1 MKNQTNLEWTI
12 MRLFDNSLRL
22 PRTMRTV
29 ATIVLCLLL
38 LPILAPVLSTTA
50 SLIDAGQTEQINEK
64 VVAWEQLS
72 DGKVLMVTGSG
83 TLSVNTFQ
91 SGVHTQVWGIDL
103 NVSAN
108 SARVDSGEN
117 LVSVAHDSGVII
129 IQMTQ
134 QIITQYINTSTPVDA
149 VDWDNDGDVWIGYFP
164 GQRRAAEYSGG
175 METGV
180 VTNSHTGG
188 MTSMLVTSDGHVLTG
203 GYDNRVKVHDNTGT
217 LVQQLTDMSS
227 AVNTLDIDAQG
238 RLLVGTAGGDLFR
251 YNLSDYTYEMVS
263 ISSNPQIVY
272 IQQMD
277 FSSYHVGTQ
286 SGEIIVVDVQT
297 FQEGDMYDSSGK
309 VISSLKGDNGEV
321 YIISGFT
328 SSTRVRLYDV
338 DSDAD
343 GVTDALDAFPTDPNE
358 SLDSDGDGVGDNS
371 DEFPNIADESVD
383 SDGDGVGDNSDMFPS
398 NPDQTIDS
406 DGDGYGDNSD
416 GQDGDVYP
424 ADSSQWAD
432 TDRDGYGDN
441 PQGTLADGC
450 PFINGFSTKDRYGC
464 PDGDLDGYSDPD
476 ENWTAEQGADALP
489 DMISQ
494 WADGDGDGYGDN
506 ATGVMPD
513 KCPTKPGSSTKAW
526 LPDPE
531 DPLQNTELES
541 FGCEDK
547 DGDGWAD
554 GSESKDMDLDP
565 NEYLD
570 IDRDGTGSNSD
581 YDDNDARIQTIQDH
595 CNLDFTDM
603 RDVCVGWRTPAYVQY
618 IADSQAANQTP
629 ETFSS
634 WNTTSD
640 TTSTSEEWYK
650 SEAMND
656 ALVYGGGL
664 FGILTLVIIIIGIIS
679 SRRKST
685 QISKTYGGAG
695 LPTSAAMDEAL
706 EGTAGSSAFGGVE
719 SDSLWEEDVKPLD
732 LEQQEKE
739 EEIIESSEE
748 VSAEELFS
756 DEASIESIATLG
768 ESTPEPQAEPEPVV
782 EEPKEAPPLPAGGL
796 PEGWTMDQWKWYG
809 HEYLAKMGDQ

>member
-1 MKNQTNLEWTI
+1 MKNQTNLKWTV
-12 MRLFDNSLRL
+12 MGLFDISLPP

-38 LPILAPVLSTTA
+38 LPILAPILSTTA

-64 VVAWEQLS
+64 VVAWQQLN
-72 DGKVLMVTGSG
+72 DGKVLMVTGTG
-83 TLSVNTFQ
+83 TLSVNTFE
-91 SGVHTQVWGIDL
+91 SGTHTEVWSLDL

-117 LVSVAHDSGVII
+117 LVSVAHESGVVV

-134 QIITQYINTSTPVDA
+134 QIITQYINTSNPVDA
-149 VDWDNDGDVWIGYFP
+149 VDWDNDGDIWVGYFA
-164 GQRRAAEYSGG
+164 GQRRAEEWSGG
-175 METGV
+175 IPSGV
-180 VTNSHTGG
+180 VTGSHTGG
-188 MTSMLVTSDGHVLTG
+188 MTAMMLTSDGHVLTA
-203 GYDNRVKVHDNTGT
+203 GYDNRVKVHDNSGT
-217 LVQQLTDMSS
+217 MIQQLTDMTS
-227 AVNTLDIDAQG
+227 AVSAIQLDAQG
-238 RLLVGTAGGDLFR
+238 RLLVGTTGGDLFR
-251 YNLSDYTYEMVS
+251 YNLSDYTYDTIS
-263 ISSNPQIVY
+263 ITSNPQLVY
-272 IQQMD
+272 IDQMD
-277 FSSYHVGTQ
+277 FASYHVGTQ

-297 FQEGDMYDSSGK
+297 FQEGETYDSSGK
-309 VISSLKGDNGEV
+309 VIASLKGANGEV

-328 SSTRVRLYDV
+328 SSTRVRLYDI
-338 DSDAD
+338 DSDGD
-343 GVTDALDAFPTDPNE
+343 GVTDALDAFPTNPSE

-371 DEFPNIADESVD
+371 DEFPSIPGESVD

-406 DGDGYGDNSD
+406 DGDGYGDNSN
-416 GQDGDVYP
+416 GQEGDVYP
-424 ADSSQWAD
+424 TDSSQWAD

-450 PFINGFSTKDRYGC
+450 PEVNGFSTKDRYGC

-476 ENWTAEQGADALP
+476 ENWTAAQGADALP
-489 DMISQ
+489 EMISQ
-494 WADGDGDGYGDN
+494 WTDGDGDGYGDN

-513 KCPTKPGSSTKAW
+513 KCPTKPGTSTKAW

-541 FGCEDK
+541 YGCEDK

-581 YDDNDARIQTIQDH
+581 YNDNDARIQTIQDH
-595 CNLDFTDM
+595 CNLDFTDV
-603 RDVCVGWRTPAYVQY
+603 RPVCNGWRTPAYVQY
-618 IADSQAANQTP
+618 VADAEAGNQTP
-629 ETFSS
+629 ITFAN
-634 WNTTSD
+634 WNTTSES
-640 TTSTSEEWYK
+640 TSTDKEWYE
-650 SEAMND
+650 SDAMND

-664 FGILTLVIIIIGIIS
+664 FAILTLVIVIVGVLS
-679 SRRKST
+679 SRRKSAQET
-685 QISKTYGGAG
+685 KTYGGAG
-695 LPTSAAMDEAL
+695 LPTSAAMEEAL

-719 SDSLWEEDVKPLD
+719 SDSLWEDDVKPLE
-732 LEQQEKE
+732 LEEQEKE
-739 EEIIESSEE
+739 EEVIESSRD

-768 ESTPEPQAEPEPVV
+768 ESSPEPEVEAAPVV
-782 EEPKEAPPLPAGGL
+782 EEPQEAPPLPEGGL

-809 HEYLAKMGDQ
+809 HEYLAKMGNK

>member
-1 MKNQTNLEWTI
+1 MNLEWTI
-12 MRLFDNSLRL
+12 MRLFDISLRL

-38 LPILAPVLSTTA
+38 LPIVAPVLSASA

-64 VVAWEQLS
+64 VVAWQQLS

-83 TLSVNTFQ
+83 TLSVNTFE
-91 SGVHTQVWGIDL
+91 SGMHTPVWSLDL
-103 NVSAN
+103 NITAK

-117 LVSVAHDSGVII
+117 LVSVSHNSGVVI

-134 QIITQYINTSTPVDA
+134 QIITQYINTSNPVDA
-149 VDWDNDGDVWIGYFP
+149 VDWDNDGDIWIGYFP
-164 GQRRAAEYSGG
+164 GQRRAEEWSGG
-175 METGV
+175 LPSGI
-180 VTNSHTGG
+180 VTDSHSGG
-188 MTSMLVTSDGHVLTG
+188 MTSMIVTSDGHILTG

-217 LVQQLTDMSS
+217 LVQQLTDMTS
-227 AVNTLDIDAQG
+227 AVNTLELDAQG

-251 YNLSDYTYEMVS
+251 YNLSDYTYEMLS
-263 ISSNPQIVY
+263 ISSNPQLVY
-272 IQQMD
+272 IEQMD
-277 FSSYHVGTQ
+277 FASYHVGTQ

-309 VISSLKGDNGEV
+309 VIASLKGANGEV

-328 SSTRVRLYDV
+328 SSTRVRLYDI
-338 DSDAD
+338 DSDGD
-343 GVTDALDAFPTDPNE
+343 GVTDALDAFPTNPSE
-358 SLDSDGDGVGDNS
+358 SLDTDGDGVGDNS
-371 DEFPNIADESVD
+371 DEFPTIPDESVD

-416 GQDGDVYP
+416 GQDGDLYP
-424 ADSSQWAD
+424 TDSSQWAD

-450 PFINGFSTKDRYGC
+450 PLVNGFSTQDRYGC

-476 ENWTAEQGADALP
+476 QNWTAQQGADALP
-489 DMISQ
+489 DMNSQ
-494 WADGDGDGYGDN
+494 WTDGDGDGYGDN
-506 ATGVMPD
+506 ATGAMPD
-513 KCPTKPGSSTKAW
+513 KCPTKPGTSTKAW

-531 DPLQNTELES
+531 NPLQNTELES

-581 YDDNDARIQTIQDH
+581 YNDNDARIQTIQDH
-595 CNLDFTDM
+595 CNLDFTDV

-618 IADSQAANQTP
+618 VADSVAANQTAVSY
-629 ETFSS
+629 SS

-640 TTSTSEEWYK
+640 STTTDKAWY
-650 SEAMND
+650 ETDAVND

-664 FGILTLVIIIIGIIS
+664 FGILTLVILIIGILA

-685 QISKTYGGAG
+685 QTQKTYGAAG

-719 SDSLWEEDVKPLD
+719 SDSLWEDDVKPLN
-732 LEQQEKE
+732 LEEQEKE
-739 EEIIESSEE
+739 EKVVESSRG

-756 DEASIESIATLG
+756 DEESIESIATLG
-768 ESTPEPQAEPEPVV
+768 ESTPEPEPESSPVP
-782 EEPKEAPPLPAGGL
+782 EEPQEAPPLPEGGL

-809 HEYLAKMGDQ
+809 HEYLAKMGNQ

>member
-1 MKNQTNLEWTI
+1 MNLEWTI
-12 MRLFDNSLRL
+12 MRLFDISLRL

-38 LPILAPVLSTTA
+38 LPIVAPVLSASA

-64 VVAWEQLS
+64 VVAWQQLS

-83 TLSVNTFQ
+83 TLSVNTFE
-91 SGVHTQVWGIDL
+91 SGMHTPVWSLDL
-103 NVSAN
+103 NITAK

-117 LVSVAHDSGVII
+117 LVSVSHNSGVVI

-134 QIITQYINTSTPVDA
+134 QIITQYINTSNPVDA
-149 VDWDNDGDVWIGYFP
+149 VDWDNDGDIWIGYFP
-164 GQRRAAEYSGG
+164 GQRRAEEWSGG
-175 METGV
+175 LPSGI
-180 VTNSHTGG
+180 VTDSHSGG
-188 MTSMLVTSDGHVLTG
+188 MTSMIVTSDGHILTG

-217 LVQQLTDMSS
+217 LVQQLTDMTS
-227 AVNTLDIDAQG
+227 AVNTLELDAQG

-251 YNLSDYTYEMVS
+251 YNLSDYTYEMLS
-263 ISSNPQIVY
+263 ISSNPQLVY
-272 IQQMD
+272 IEQMD
-277 FSSYHVGTQ
+277 FASYHVGTQ

-309 VISSLKGDNGEV
+309 VIASLKGANGEV

-328 SSTRVRLYDV
+328 SSTRVRLYDI
-338 DSDAD
+338 DSDGD
-343 GVTDALDAFPTDPNE
+343 GVTDALDAFPTNPSE
-358 SLDSDGDGVGDNS
+358 SLDTDGHGVGDNS
-371 DEFPNIADESVD
+371 DEFPTIPDESVD

-416 GQDGDVYP
+416 GQDGDLYP
-424 ADSSQWAD
+424 TDSSQWAD

-450 PFINGFSTKDRYGC
+450 PLVNGFSTQDRYGC

-476 ENWTAEQGADALP
+476 QNWTAQQGADALP
-489 DMISQ
+489 DMNSQ
-494 WADGDGDGYGDN
+494 WTDGDGDGYGDN
-506 ATGVMPD
+506 ATGAMPD
-513 KCPTKPGSSTKAW
+513 KCPTKPGTSTKAW

-531 DPLQNTELES
+531 NPLQNTELES

-581 YDDNDARIQTIQDH
+581 YNDNDARIQTIQDH
-595 CNLDFTDM
+595 CNLDFTDV

-618 IADSQAANQTP
+618 VADSVAANQTAVSY
-629 ETFSS
+629 SS

-640 TTSTSEEWYK
+640 STTTDEAWY
-650 SEAMND
+650 ETNAVND

-664 FGILTLVIIIIGIIS
+664 FGILTLVILIIGILA

-685 QISKTYGGAG
+685 QTQKTYGAAG

-719 SDSLWEEDVKPLD
+719 SDSLWEDDVKPLN
-732 LEQQEKE
+732 LEEQEKE
-739 EEIIESSEE
+739 EKVVESSRG

-756 DEASIESIATLG
+756 DEESIESIATLG
-768 ESTPEPQAEPEPVV
+768 ESTPEPEAESAPVP
-782 EEPKEAPPLPAGGL
+782 EEPQEAPPLPEGGL

-809 HEYLAKMGDQ
+809 HEYLAKMGNQ

>member
-1 MKNQTNLEWTI
+1 MNLEWTI
-12 MRLFDNSLRL
+12 MRLFDISLRL

-38 LPILAPVLSTTA
+38 LPIVAPVLSASA

-64 VVAWEQLS
+64 VVAWQQLS

-83 TLSVNTFQ
+83 TLSVNTFE
-91 SGVHTQVWGIDL
+91 SGMHTPVWSLDL
-103 NVSAN
+103 NITAK

-117 LVSVAHDSGVII
+117 LVSVSHNSGVVI

-134 QIITQYINTSTPVDA
+134 QIITQYINTSNPVDA
-149 VDWDNDGDVWIGYFP
+149 VDWDNDGDIWIGYFP
-164 GQRRAAEYSGG
+164 GQRRAEEWSGG
-175 METGV
+175 LPSGI
-180 VTNSHTGG
+180 VTDSHSGG
-188 MTSMLVTSDGHVLTG
+188 MTSMIVTSDGHILTG

-217 LVQQLTDMSS
+217 LVQQLTDMTS
-227 AVNTLDIDAQG
+227 AVNTLELDAQG

-251 YNLSDYTYEMVS
+251 YNLSDYTYEMLS
-263 ISSNPQIVY
+263 ISSNPQLVY
-272 IQQMD
+272 IEQMD
-277 FSSYHVGTQ
+277 FASYHVGTQ

-309 VISSLKGDNGEV
+309 VIASLKGANGEV

-328 SSTRVRLYDV
+328 SSTRVRLYDI
-338 DSDAD
+338 DSDGD
-343 GVTDALDAFPTDPNE
+343 GVTDALDAFPTNPSE
-358 SLDSDGDGVGDNS
+358 SLDTDGDGVGDNS
-371 DEFPNIADESVD
+371 DEFPTIPDESVD

-416 GQDGDVYP
+416 GQDGDLYP
-424 ADSSQWAD
+424 TDSSQWAD

-450 PFINGFSTKDRYGC
+450 PLVNGFSTQDRYGC

-476 ENWTAEQGADALP
+476 QNWTAQQGADALP
-489 DMISQ
+489 DMNSQ
-494 WADGDGDGYGDN
+494 WTDGDGDGYGDN
-506 ATGVMPD
+506 ATGAMPD
-513 KCPTKPGSSTKAW
+513 KCPTKPGTSTKAW

-531 DPLQNTELES
+531 NPLQNTELES

-581 YDDNDARIQTIQDH
+581 YNDNDARIQTIQDH
-595 CNLDFTDM
+595 CNLDFTDV

-618 IADSQAANQTP
+618 VADSVAANQTAVSY
-629 ETFSS
+629 SS

-640 TTSTSEEWYK
+640 STTTDKAWY
-650 SEAMND
+650 ETNAVND

-664 FGILTLVIIIIGIIS
+664 FGILTLVILIIGILA

-685 QISKTYGGAG
+685 QTQKTYGAAG

-719 SDSLWEEDVKPLD
+719 SDSLWEEDVKPLN
-732 LEQQEKE
+732 LEEQEKE
-739 EEIIESSEE
+739 EKVVESSRG

-756 DEASIESIATLG
+756 DEESIESIATLG
-768 ESTPEPQAEPEPVV
+768 ESTPEPEAESAPVP
-782 EEPKEAPPLPAGGL
+782 EEPQEAPPLPEGGL

-809 HEYLAKMGDQ
+809 HEYLAKMGNQ

>member
-1 MKNQTNLEWTI
+1 MNLEWTI
-12 MRLFDNSLRL
+12 MRLFDISLRL

-38 LPILAPVLSTTA
+38 LPIVAPVLSASA

-64 VVAWEQLS
+64 VVAWQQLS

-83 TLSVNTFQ
+83 TLSVNTFE
-91 SGVHTQVWGIDL
+91 SGMHTPVWSLDL
-103 NVSAN
+103 NITAK

-117 LVSVAHDSGVII
+117 LVSVSHNSGVVI

-134 QIITQYINTSTPVDA
+134 QIITQYINTSNPVDA
-149 VDWDNDGDVWIGYFP
+149 VDWDNDGDIWIGYFP
-164 GQRRAAEYSGG
+164 GQRRAEEWSGG
-175 METGV
+175 LPSGI
-180 VTNSHTGG
+180 VTDSHSGG
-188 MTSMLVTSDGHVLTG
+188 MTSMIVTSDGHILTG

-217 LVQQLTDMSS
+217 LVQQLTDMTS
-227 AVNTLDIDAQG
+227 AVNTLELDAQG

-251 YNLSDYTYEMVS
+251 YNLSDYTYEMLS
-263 ISSNPQIVY
+263 ISSNPQLVY
-272 IQQMD
+272 IEQMD
-277 FSSYHVGTQ
+277 FASYHVGTQ

-309 VISSLKGDNGEV
+309 VIASLKGANGEV

-328 SSTRVRLYDV
+328 SSTRVRLYDI
-338 DSDAD
+338 DSDGD
-343 GVTDALDAFPTDPNE
+343 GVTDALDAFPTNPSE
-358 SLDSDGDGVGDNS
+358 SLDTDGDGVGDNS
-371 DEFPNIADESVD
+371 DEFPTIPDESVD

-416 GQDGDVYP
+416 GQDGDLYP
-424 ADSSQWAD
+424 TDSSQWAD

-450 PFINGFSTKDRYGC
+450 PLVNGFSTQDRYGC

-476 ENWTAEQGADALP
+476 QNWTAQQGADALP
-489 DMISQ
+489 DMNSQ
-494 WADGDGDGYGDN
+494 WTDGDGDGYGDN
-506 ATGVMPD
+506 ATGAMPD
-513 KCPTKPGSSTKAW
+513 KCPTKPGTSTKAW

-531 DPLQNTELES
+531 NPLQNTELES

-581 YDDNDARIQTIQDH
+581 YNDNDARIQTIQDH
-595 CNLDFTDM
+595 CNLDFTDV

-618 IADSQAANQTP
+618 VADSVAANQTAVSY
-629 ETFSS
+629 SS

-640 TTSTSEEWYK
+640 STTTDKAWY
-650 SEAMND
+650 ETDAMND

-664 FGILTLVIIIIGIIS
+664 FGILTLVILIIGILA

-685 QISKTYGGAG
+685 QTQKTYGAAG

-719 SDSLWEEDVKPLD
+719 SDSLWEEDVKPLN
-732 LEQQEKE
+732 LEEQEKE
-739 EEIIESSEE
+739 EKVVESSRG

-756 DEASIESIATLG
+756 DEESIESIATLG
-768 ESTPEPQAEPEPVV
+768 ESTPEPEAESAPVP
-782 EEPKEAPPLPAGGL
+782 EEPQEAPPLPEGGL

-809 HEYLAKMGDQ
+809 HEYLAKMGNQ

>member
-1 MKNQTNLEWTI
+1 MNLEWTI
-12 MRLFDNSLRL
+12 MRLFDISLRL

-38 LPILAPVLSTTA
+38 LPIVAPVLSASA

-64 VVAWEQLS
+64 VVAWQQLS

-83 TLSVNTFQ
+83 TLSVNTFE
-91 SGVHTQVWGIDL
+91 SGMHTPVWSLDL
-103 NVSAN
+103 NITAK

-117 LVSVAHDSGVII
+117 LVSVSHNSGVVI

-134 QIITQYINTSTPVDA
+134 QIITQYINTSNPVDA
-149 VDWDNDGDVWIGYFP
+149 VDWDNDGDIWIGYFP
-164 GQRRAAEYSGG
+164 GQRRAEEWSGG
-175 METGV
+175 LPSGI
-180 VTNSHTGG
+180 VTDSHSGG
-188 MTSMLVTSDGHVLTG
+188 MTSMIVTSDGHILTG

-217 LVQQLTDMSS
+217 LVQQLTDMTS
-227 AVNTLDIDAQG
+227 AVNTLELDAQG

-251 YNLSDYTYEMVS
+251 YNLSDYTYEMLS
-263 ISSNPQIVY
+263 ISSNPQLVY
-272 IQQMD
+272 IEQMD
-277 FSSYHVGTQ
+277 FASYHVGTQ

-309 VISSLKGDNGEV
+309 VIASLKGANGEV

-328 SSTRVRLYDV
+328 SSTRVRLYDI
-338 DSDAD
+338 DSDGD
-343 GVTDALDAFPTDPNE
+343 GVTDALDAFPTNPSE
-358 SLDSDGDGVGDNS
+358 SLDTDGDGVGDNS
-371 DEFPNIADESVD
+371 DEFPTIPDESVD

-416 GQDGDVYP
+416 GQDGDLYP
-424 ADSSQWAD
+424 TDSSQWAD

-450 PFINGFSTKDRYGC
+450 PLVNGFSTQDRYGC

-476 ENWTAEQGADALP
+476 QNWTAQQGADALP
-489 DMISQ
+489 DMNSQ
-494 WADGDGDGYGDN
+494 WTDGDGDGYGDN
-506 ATGVMPD
+506 ATGAMPD
-513 KCPTKPGSSTKAW
+513 KCPTKPGTSTKAW

-581 YDDNDARIQTIQDH
+581 YNDNDARIQTIQDH
-595 CNLDFTDM
+595 CNLDFTDV

-618 IADSQAANQTP
+618 VADSVAANQTAVSY
-629 ETFSS
+629 SS

-640 TTSTSEEWYK
+640 STTTDKAWY
-650 SEAMND
+650 ETDAVND

-664 FGILTLVIIIIGIIS
+664 FGILTLVILIIGILA

-685 QISKTYGGAG
+685 QTQKTYGAAG

-719 SDSLWEEDVKPLD
+719 SDSLWEDDVKPLN
-732 LEQQEKE
+732 LEEQEKE
-739 EEIIESSEE
+739 EKVVESSRG

-756 DEASIESIATLG
+756 DEESIESIATLG
-768 ESTPEPQAEPEPVV
+768 ESTPEPEAESAPVP
-782 EEPKEAPPLPAGGL
+782 EEPQEAPPLPEGGL

-809 HEYLAKMGDQ
+809 HEYLAKMGNQ

>member
-1 MKNQTNLEWTI
+1 MNLEWTI
-12 MRLFDNSLRL
+12 MRLFDISLRL

-38 LPILAPVLSTTA
+38 LPIVAPVLSASA

-64 VVAWEQLS
+64 VVAWQQLS

-83 TLSVNTFQ
+83 TLSVNTFE
-91 SGVHTQVWGIDL
+91 SGMHTPVWSLDL
-103 NVSAN
+103 NITAK

-117 LVSVAHDSGVII
+117 LVSVSHNSGVVI

-134 QIITQYINTSTPVDA
+134 QIITQYINTSNPVDA
-149 VDWDNDGDVWIGYFP
+149 VDWDNDGDIWIGYFP
-164 GQRRAAEYSGG
+164 GQRRAEEWSGG
-175 METGV
+175 LPSGI
-180 VTNSHTGG
+180 VTDSHSGG
-188 MTSMLVTSDGHVLTG
+188 MTSMIVTSDGHILTG

-217 LVQQLTDMSS
+217 LVQQLTDMTS
-227 AVNTLDIDAQG
+227 AVNTLELDAQG

-251 YNLSDYTYEMVS
+251 YNLSDYTYEMLS
-263 ISSNPQIVY
+263 ISSNPQLVY
-272 IQQMD
+272 IEQMD
-277 FSSYHVGTQ
+277 FASYHVGTQ

-309 VISSLKGDNGEV
+309 VIASLKGANGEV

-328 SSTRVRLYDV
+328 SSTRVRLYDI
-338 DSDAD
+338 DSDGD
-343 GVTDALDAFPTDPNE
+343 GVTDALDAFPTNPSE
-358 SLDSDGDGVGDNS
+358 SLDTDGDGVGDNS
-371 DEFPNIADESVD
+371 DEFPTIPDESVD

-416 GQDGDVYP
+416 GQDGDLYP
-424 ADSSQWAD
+424 TDSSQWAD

-450 PFINGFSTKDRYGC
+450 PLVNGFSTQDRYGC

-476 ENWTAEQGADALP
+476 QNWTAQQGADALP
-489 DMISQ
+489 DMNSQ
-494 WADGDGDGYGDN
+494 WTDGDGDGYGDN
-506 ATGVMPD
+506 ATGAMPD
-513 KCPTKPGSSTKAW
+513 KCPTKPGTSTKAW

-531 DPLQNTELES
+531 NPLQNTELES

-581 YDDNDARIQTIQDH
+581 YNDNDARIQTIQDH
-595 CNLDFTDM
+595 CNLDFTDV

-618 IADSQAANQTP
+618 VADSVAANQTAVSY
-629 ETFSS
+629 SS

-640 TTSTSEEWYK
+640 STTTDKAWY
-650 SEAMND
+650 ETNAVND

-664 FGILTLVIIIIGIIS
+664 FGILTLVILIIGILA

-685 QISKTYGGAG
+685 QTQKTYGAAG

-719 SDSLWEEDVKPLD
+719 SDSLWEEDVKPLN
-732 LEQQEKE
+732 LEEQEKE
-739 EEIIESSEE
+739 EKVVESSRGA
-748 VSAEELFS
+748 SAEELFS
-756 DEASIESIATLG
+756 DEESIESIATLG
-768 ESTPEPQAEPEPVV
+768 ESTPEPEAESAPVP
-782 EEPKEAPPLPAGGL
+782 EEPQEAPPLPEGGL

-809 HEYLAKMGDQ
+809 HEYLAKMGNQ

>member
-1 MKNQTNLEWTI
+1 MNLEWTI
-12 MRLFDNSLRL
+12 MRLFDISLRL

-38 LPILAPVLSTTA
+38 LPIVAPVLSASA

-64 VVAWEQLS
+64 VVAWQQLS

-83 TLSVNTFQ
+83 TLSVNTFE
-91 SGVHTQVWGIDL
+91 SGMHTPVWSLDL
-103 NVSAN
+103 NITAK

-117 LVSVAHDSGVII
+117 LVSVSHNSGVVI

-134 QIITQYINTSTPVDA
+134 QIITQYINTSNPVDA
-149 VDWDNDGDVWIGYFP
+149 VDWDNDGDIWIGYFP
-164 GQRRAAEYSGG
+164 GQRRAEEWSGG
-175 METGV
+175 LPSGI
-180 VTNSHTGG
+180 VTDSHSGG
-188 MTSMLVTSDGHVLTG
+188 MTSMIVTSDGHILTG

-217 LVQQLTDMSS
+217 LVQQLTDMTS
-227 AVNTLDIDAQG
+227 AVNTLELDAQG

-251 YNLSDYTYEMVS
+251 YNLSDYTYEMLS
-263 ISSNPQIVY
+263 ISSNPQLVY
-272 IQQMD
+272 IEQMD
-277 FSSYHVGTQ
+277 FASYHVGTQ

-309 VISSLKGDNGEV
+309 VIASLKGANGEV

-328 SSTRVRLYDV
+328 SSTRVRLYDI
-338 DSDAD
+338 DSDGD
-343 GVTDALDAFPTDPNE
+343 GVTDALDAFPTNPSE
-358 SLDSDGDGVGDNS
+358 SLDTDGDGVGDNS
-371 DEFPNIADESVD
+371 DEFPTIPDESVD

-416 GQDGDVYP
+416 GQDGDLYP
-424 ADSSQWAD
+424 TDSSQWAD

-450 PFINGFSTKDRYGC
+450 PLVNGFSTQDRYGC

-476 ENWTAEQGADALP
+476 QNWTAQQGADALP
-489 DMISQ
+489 DMNSQ
-494 WADGDGDGYGDN
+494 WTDGDGDGYGDN
-506 ATGVMPD
+506 ATGAMPD
-513 KCPTKPGSSTKAW
+513 KCPTKPGTSTKAW

-581 YDDNDARIQTIQDH
+581 YNDNDARIQTIQDH
-595 CNLDFTDM
+595 CNLDFTDV
-603 RDVCVGWRTPAYVQY
+603 RDVCLGWRTPAYVQY
-618 IADSQAANQTP
+618 VADSVAANQTAVSY
-629 ETFSS
+629 SS

-640 TTSTSEEWYK
+640 STTTDEAWY
-650 SEAMND
+650 ETDAMND

-664 FGILTLVIIIIGIIS
+664 FGILTLVILIIGILA

-685 QISKTYGGAG
+685 QTQKTYGAAG

-719 SDSLWEEDVKPLD
+719 SDSLWEEDVKPLN
-732 LEQQEKE
+732 LEEQEKE
-739 EEIIESSEE
+739 EKVVESSRG

-756 DEASIESIATLG
+756 DEESIESIATLG
-768 ESTPEPQAEPEPVV
+768 ESTPEPEAESSPVP
-782 EEPKEAPPLPAGGL
+782 EEPQEAPPLPEGGL

-809 HEYLAKMGDQ
+809 HEYLAKMGNQ

>member
-1 MKNQTNLEWTI
+1 MNLEWTI
-12 MRLFDNSLRL
+12 MRLFDISLRL

-38 LPILAPVLSTTA
+38 LPIVAPVLSASA

-64 VVAWEQLS
+64 VVAWQQLS

-83 TLSVNTFQ
+83 TLSVNTFE
-91 SGVHTQVWGIDL
+91 SGMHTPVWSLDL
-103 NVSAN
+103 NITAK

-117 LVSVAHDSGVII
+117 LVSVSHNSGVVI

-134 QIITQYINTSTPVDA
+134 QIITQYINTSNPVDA
-149 VDWDNDGDVWIGYFP
+149 VDWDNDGDIWIGYFP
-164 GQRRAAEYSGG
+164 GQRRAEEWSGG
-175 METGV
+175 LPSGI
-180 VTNSHTGG
+180 VTDSHSGG
-188 MTSMLVTSDGHVLTG
+188 MTSMIVTSDGHILTG

-217 LVQQLTDMSS
+217 LVQQLTDMTS
-227 AVNTLDIDAQG
+227 AVNTLELDAQG

-251 YNLSDYTYEMVS
+251 YNLSDYTYEMLS
-263 ISSNPQIVY
+263 ISSNPQLVY
-272 IQQMD
+272 IEQMD
-277 FSSYHVGTQ
+277 FASYHVGTQ

-309 VISSLKGDNGEV
+309 VIASLKGANGEV

-328 SSTRVRLYDV
+328 SSTRVRLYDI
-338 DSDAD
+338 DSDGD
-343 GVTDALDAFPTDPNE
+343 GVTDALDAFPTNPSE
-358 SLDSDGDGVGDNS
+358 SLDTDGDGVGDNS
-371 DEFPNIADESVD
+371 DEFPTIPDESVD

-416 GQDGDVYP
+416 GQDGDLYP
-424 ADSSQWAD
+424 TDSSQWAD

-450 PFINGFSTKDRYGC
+450 PLVNGFSTQDRYGC

-476 ENWTAEQGADALP
+476 QNWTAQQGADALP
-489 DMISQ
+489 DMNSQ
-494 WADGDGDGYGDN
+494 WTDGDGDGYGDN
-506 ATGVMPD
+506 ATGAMPD
-513 KCPTKPGSSTKAW
+513 KCPTKPGTSTKAW

-581 YDDNDARIQTIQDH
+581 YNDNDARIQTIQDH
-595 CNLDFTDM
+595 CNLDFTDV
-603 RDVCVGWRTPAYVQY
+603 RDVCLGWRTPAYVQY
-618 IADSQAANQTP
+618 VADSVAANQTAVSY
-629 ETFSS
+629 SS

-640 TTSTSEEWYK
+640 STTTDKAWY
-650 SEAMND
+650 ETDAMND

-664 FGILTLVIIIIGIIS
+664 FGILTLVILIIGILA

-685 QISKTYGGAG
+685 QTQKTYGAAG

-719 SDSLWEEDVKPLD
+719 SDSLWEEDVKPLN
-732 LEQQEKE
+732 LEEQEKE
-739 EEIIESSEE
+739 EKVVESSRG

-756 DEASIESIATLG
+756 DEESIESIATLG
-768 ESTPEPQAEPEPVV
+768 ESTPEPEAESAPVP
-782 EEPKEAPPLPAGGL
+782 EEPQEAPPLPEGGL

-809 HEYLAKMGDQ
+809 HEYLAKMGNQ

>member
-1 MKNQTNLEWTI
+1 MNLEWTI
-12 MRLFDNSLRL
+12 MRLFDISLRL

-38 LPILAPVLSTTA
+38 LPIVAPVLSASA

-64 VVAWEQLS
+64 VVAWQQLS

-83 TLSVNTFQ
+83 TLSVNTFE
-91 SGVHTQVWGIDL
+91 SGMHTPVWSLDL
-103 NVSAN
+103 NVTAK

-117 LVSVAHDSGVII
+117 LVSVSHNSGVVI

-134 QIITQYINTSTPVDA
+134 QIITQYINTSNPVDA
-149 VDWDNDGDVWIGYFP
+149 VDWDNDGDIWIGYFP
-164 GQRRAAEYSGG
+164 GQRRAEEWSGG
-175 METGV
+175 LPSGI
-180 VTNSHTGG
+180 VTDSHSGG
-188 MTSMLVTSDGHVLTG
+188 MTSMIVTSDGHILTG

-217 LVQQLTDMSS
+217 LVQQLTDMTS
-227 AVNTLDIDAQG
+227 AVNTLELDAQG

-251 YNLSDYTYEMVS
+251 YNLSDYTYEMLS
-263 ISSNPQIVY
+263 ISSNPQLVY
-272 IQQMD
+272 IEQMD
-277 FSSYHVGTQ
+277 FASYHVGTQ

-309 VISSLKGDNGEV
+309 VIASLKGANGEV

-328 SSTRVRLYDV
+328 SSTRVRLYDI
-338 DSDAD
+338 DSDGD
-343 GVTDALDAFPTDPNE
+343 GVTDALDAFPTNPSE
-358 SLDSDGDGVGDNS
+358 SLDTDGDGVGDNS
-371 DEFPNIADESVD
+371 DEFPTIPDESVD

-416 GQDGDVYP
+416 GQDGDLYP
-424 ADSSQWAD
+424 TDSSQWAD

-450 PFINGFSTKDRYGC
+450 PLVNGFSTQDRYGC

-476 ENWTAEQGADALP
+476 QNWTAQQGADALP
-489 DMISQ
+489 DMNSQ
-494 WADGDGDGYGDN
+494 WTDGDGDGYGDN
-506 ATGVMPD
+506 ATGAMPD
-513 KCPTKPGSSTKAW
+513 KCPTKPGTSTKAW

-531 DPLQNTELES
+531 NPLQNTELES

-581 YDDNDARIQTIQDH
+581 YNDNDARIQTIQDH
-595 CNLDFTDM
+595 CNLDFTDV

-618 IADSQAANQTP
+618 VADSVAANQTAVSY
-629 ETFSS
+629 SS
-634 WNTTSD
+634 WNTTSES
-640 TTSTSEEWYK
+640 TTTDKAWY
-650 SEAMND
+650 ETDAVND

-664 FGILTLVIIIIGIIS
+664 FGILTLVILIIGILA

-685 QISKTYGGAG
+685 QTQKTYGAAG

-719 SDSLWEEDVKPLD
+719 SDSLWEEDVKPLN
-732 LEQQEKE
+732 LEEQEKE
-739 EEIIESSEE
+739 EKVVESSRG

-756 DEASIESIATLG
+756 DEESIESIATLG
-768 ESTPEPQAEPEPVV
+768 ESTPEPEAESAPVP
-782 EEPKEAPPLPAGGL
+782 EEPQEAPPLPEGGL

-809 HEYLAKMGDQ
+809 HEYLAKMGNQ

>member
-1 MKNQTNLEWTI
+1 MNLEWTI
-12 MRLFDNSLRL
+12 MRLFDISLRL

-38 LPILAPVLSTTA
+38 LPIVAPVLSASA

-64 VVAWEQLS
+64 VVAWQQLS

-83 TLSVNTFQ
+83 TLSVNTFE
-91 SGVHTQVWGIDL
+91 SGMHTPVWSLDL
-103 NVSAN
+103 NITAK

-117 LVSVAHDSGVII
+117 LVSVSHNSGVVI

-134 QIITQYINTSTPVDA
+134 QIITQYINTSNPVDA
-149 VDWDNDGDVWIGYFP
+149 VDWDNDGDIWIGYFP
-164 GQRRAAEYSGG
+164 GQRRAEEWSGG
-175 METGV
+175 LPSGI
-180 VTNSHTGG
+180 VTDSHSGG
-188 MTSMLVTSDGHVLTG
+188 MTSMIVTSDGHILTG

-217 LVQQLTDMSS
+217 LVQQLTDMTS
-227 AVNTLDIDAQG
+227 AVNTLELDAQG

-251 YNLSDYTYEMVS
+251 YNLSDYTYEMLS
-263 ISSNPQIVY
+263 ISSNPQLVY
-272 IQQMD
+272 IEQMD
-277 FSSYHVGTQ
+277 FASYHVGTQ

-309 VISSLKGDNGEV
+309 VIASLKGANGEV

-328 SSTRVRLYDV
+328 SSTRVRLYDI
-338 DSDAD
+338 DSDGD
-343 GVTDALDAFPTDPNE
+343 GVTDALDAFPTNPSE
-358 SLDSDGDGVGDNS
+358 SLDTDGHGVGDNS
-371 DEFPNIADESVD
+371 DEFPTIPDESVD

-416 GQDGDVYP
+416 GQDGDLYP
-424 ADSSQWAD
+424 TDSSQWAD

-450 PFINGFSTKDRYGC
+450 PLVNGFSTQDRYGC

-476 ENWTAEQGADALP
+476 QNWTAQQGADALP
-489 DMISQ
+489 DMNSQ
-494 WADGDGDGYGDN
+494 WTDGDGDGYGDN
-506 ATGVMPD
+506 ATGAMPD
-513 KCPTKPGSSTKAW
+513 KCPTKPGTSTKAW

-531 DPLQNTELES
+531 NPLQNTELES

-581 YDDNDARIQTIQDH
+581 YNDNDARIQTIQDH
-595 CNLDFTDM
+595 CNLDFTDV

-618 IADSQAANQTP
+618 VADSVAANQTAVSY
-629 ETFSS
+629 SS

-640 TTSTSEEWYK
+640 STTTDKAWY
-650 SEAMND
+650 ETNAVND

-664 FGILTLVIIIIGIIS
+664 FGILTLVILIIGILA

-685 QISKTYGGAG
+685 QTQKTYGAAG

-719 SDSLWEEDVKPLD
+719 SDSLWEDDVKPLN
-732 LEQQEKE
+732 LEEQEKE
-739 EEIIESSEE
+739 EKVVESSRG

-756 DEASIESIATLG
+756 DEESIESIATLG
-768 ESTPEPQAEPEPVV
+768 ESTPEPEAESAPVP
-782 EEPKEAPPLPAGGL
+782 EEPQEAPPLPEGGL

-809 HEYLAKMGDQ
+809 HEYLAKMGNQ

>member
-1 MKNQTNLEWTI
+1 MNLEWTI
-12 MRLFDNSLRL
+12 MRLFDISLRL

-38 LPILAPVLSTTA
+38 LPIVAPVLSASA

-64 VVAWEQLS
+64 VVAWQQLS

-83 TLSVNTFQ
+83 TLSVNTFE
-91 SGVHTQVWGIDL
+91 SGMHTPVWSLDL
-103 NVSAN
+103 NITAK

-117 LVSVAHDSGVII
+117 LVSVSHNSGVVI

-134 QIITQYINTSTPVDA
+134 QIITQYINTSNPVDA
-149 VDWDNDGDVWIGYFP
+149 VDWDNDGDIWIGYFP
-164 GQRRAAEYSGG
+164 GQRRAEEWSGG
-175 METGV
+175 LPSGI
-180 VTNSHTGG
+180 VTDSHSGG
-188 MTSMLVTSDGHVLTG
+188 MTSMIVTSDGHILTG

-217 LVQQLTDMSS
+217 LVQQLTDMTS
-227 AVNTLDIDAQG
+227 AVNTLELDAQG

-251 YNLSDYTYEMVS
+251 YNLSDYTYEMLS
-263 ISSNPQIVY
+263 ISSNPQLVY
-272 IQQMD
+272 IEQMD
-277 FSSYHVGTQ
+277 FASYHVGTQ

-309 VISSLKGDNGEV
+309 VIASLKGANGEV

-328 SSTRVRLYDV
+328 SSTRVRLYDI
-338 DSDAD
+338 DSDGD
-343 GVTDALDAFPTDPNE
+343 GVTDALDAFPTNPSE
-358 SLDSDGDGVGDNS
+358 SLDTDGDGVGDNS
-371 DEFPNIADESVD
+371 DEFPTIPDESVD

-416 GQDGDVYP
+416 GQDGDLYP
-424 ADSSQWAD
+424 TDSSQWAD

-450 PFINGFSTKDRYGC
+450 PLVNGFSTQDRYGC

-476 ENWTAEQGADALP
+476 QNWTAQQGADALP
-489 DMISQ
+489 DMNSQ
-494 WADGDGDGYGDN
+494 WTDGDGDGYGDN
-506 ATGVMPD
+506 ATGAMPD
-513 KCPTKPGSSTKAW
+513 KCPTKPGTSTKAW

-531 DPLQNTELES
+531 NPLQNTELES

-581 YDDNDARIQTIQDH
+581 YNDNDARIQTIQDH
-595 CNLDFTDM
+595 CNLDFTDV

-618 IADSQAANQTP
+618 VADSVAANQTAVSY
-629 ETFSS
+629 SS

-640 TTSTSEEWYK
+640 STTTDKAWY
-650 SEAMND
+650 ETNAVND

-664 FGILTLVIIIIGIIS
+664 FGILTLVILIIGILA

-685 QISKTYGGAG
+685 QTQKTYGAAG

-719 SDSLWEEDVKPLD
+719 SDSLWEDDVKPLN
-732 LEQQEKE
+732 LEEQEKE
-739 EEIIESSEE
+739 EKVVESSRGA
-748 VSAEELFS
+748 SAEELFS
-756 DEASIESIATLG
+756 DEESIESIATLG
-768 ESTPEPQAEPEPVV
+768 ESTPEPEAESSPVP
-782 EEPKEAPPLPAGGL
+782 EEPQEAPPLPEGGL

-809 HEYLAKMGDQ
+809 HEYLAKMGNQ

>member
-1 MKNQTNLEWTI
+1 MNLEWTI
-12 MRLFDNSLRL
+12 MRLFDISLRL

-38 LPILAPVLSTTA
+38 LPIVAPVLSASA

-64 VVAWEQLS
+64 VVAWQQLS

-83 TLSVNTFQ
+83 TLSVNTFE
-91 SGVHTQVWGIDL
+91 SGMHTPVWSLDL
-103 NVSAN
+103 NITAK

-117 LVSVAHDSGVII
+117 LVSVSHNSGVVI

-134 QIITQYINTSTPVDA
+134 QIITQYINTSNPVDA
-149 VDWDNDGDVWIGYFP
+149 VDWDNDGDIWIGYFP
-164 GQRRAAEYSGG
+164 GQRRAEEWSGG
-175 METGV
+175 LPSGI
-180 VTNSHTGG
+180 VTDSHSGG
-188 MTSMLVTSDGHVLTG
+188 MTSMIVTSDGHILTG

-217 LVQQLTDMSS
+217 LVQQLTDMTS
-227 AVNTLDIDAQG
+227 AVNTLELDAQG

-251 YNLSDYTYEMVS
+251 YNLSDYTYEMLS
-263 ISSNPQIVY
+263 ISSNPQLVY
-272 IQQMD
+272 IEQMD
-277 FSSYHVGTQ
+277 FASYHVGTQ

-309 VISSLKGDNGEV
+309 VIASLKGANGEV

-328 SSTRVRLYDV
+328 SSTRVRLYDI
-338 DSDAD
+338 DSDGD
-343 GVTDALDAFPTDPNE
+343 GVTDALDAFPTNPSE
-358 SLDSDGDGVGDNS
+358 SLDTDGDGVGDNS
-371 DEFPNIADESVD
+371 DEFPTIPDESVD

-416 GQDGDVYP
+416 GQDGDLYP
-424 ADSSQWAD
+424 TDSSQWAD

-450 PFINGFSTKDRYGC
+450 PLVNGFSTQDRYGC

-476 ENWTAEQGADALP
+476 QNWTAQQGADALP
-489 DMISQ
+489 DMNSQ
-494 WADGDGDGYGDN
+494 WTDGDGDGYGDN
-506 ATGVMPD
+506 ATGAMPD
-513 KCPTKPGSSTKAW
+513 KCPTKPGTSTKAW

-570 IDRDGTGSNSD
+570 IDRDGTESNSD
-581 YDDNDARIQTIQDH
+581 YNDNDARIQTIQDH
-595 CNLDFTDM
+595 CNLDFTDV
-603 RDVCVGWRTPAYVQY
+603 RDVCLGWRTPAYVQY
-618 IADSQAANQTP
+618 VADSVAANQTAVSY
-629 ETFSS
+629 SS

-640 TTSTSEEWYK
+640 STTTDEAWY
-650 SEAMND
+650 ETDAMND

-664 FGILTLVIIIIGIIS
+664 FGILTLVILIIGILA

-685 QISKTYGGAG
+685 QTQKTYGAAG

-719 SDSLWEEDVKPLD
+719 SDSLWEEDVKPLN
-732 LEQQEKE
+732 LEEQEKE
-739 EEIIESSEE
+739 EKVVESSRG

-756 DEASIESIATLG
+756 DEESIESIATLG
-768 ESTPEPQAEPEPVV
+768 ESTPEPEAESSPVP
-782 EEPKEAPPLPAGGL
+782 EEPQEAPPLPEGGL

-809 HEYLAKMGDQ
+809 HEYLAKMGNQ

>member
-1 MKNQTNLEWTI
+1 MNLEWTI
-12 MRLFDNSLRL
+12 MRLFDISLRL

-38 LPILAPVLSTTA
+38 LPIVAPVLSASA

-64 VVAWEQLS
+64 VVAWQQLS

-83 TLSVNTFQ
+83 TLSVNTFE
-91 SGVHTQVWGIDL
+91 SGMHTPVWSLDL
-103 NVSAN
+103 NVTAK

-117 LVSVAHDSGVII
+117 LVSVSHNSGVVI

-134 QIITQYINTSTPVDA
+134 QIITQYINTSNPVDA
-149 VDWDNDGDVWIGYFP
+149 VDWDNDGDIWIGYFP
-164 GQRRAAEYSGG
+164 GQRRAEEWSGG
-175 METGV
+175 LPSGI
-180 VTNSHTGG
+180 VTDSHSGG
-188 MTSMLVTSDGHVLTG
+188 MTSMIVTSDGHILTG

-217 LVQQLTDMSS
+217 LVQQLTDMTS
-227 AVNTLDIDAQG
+227 AVNTLELDAQG

-251 YNLSDYTYEMVS
+251 YNLSDYTYEMLS
-263 ISSNPQIVY
+263 ISSNPQLVY
-272 IQQMD
+272 IEQMD
-277 FSSYHVGTQ
+277 FASYHVGTQ

-309 VISSLKGDNGEV
+309 VIASLKGANGEV

-328 SSTRVRLYDV
+328 SSTRVRLYDI
-338 DSDAD
+338 DSDGD
-343 GVTDALDAFPTDPNE
+343 GVTDALDAFPTNPSE
-358 SLDSDGDGVGDNS
+358 SLDTDGDGVGDNS
-371 DEFPNIADESVD
+371 DEFPTIPDESVD

-416 GQDGDVYP
+416 GQDGDLYP
-424 ADSSQWAD
+424 TDSSQWAD

-450 PFINGFSTKDRYGC
+450 PLVNGFSTQDRYGC

-476 ENWTAEQGADALP
+476 QNWTAQQGADALP
-489 DMISQ
+489 DMNSQ
-494 WADGDGDGYGDN
+494 WTDGDGDGYGDN
-506 ATGVMPD
+506 ATGAMPD
-513 KCPTKPGSSTKAW
+513 KCPTKPGTSTKAW

-581 YDDNDARIQTIQDH
+581 YNDNDARIQTIQDH
-595 CNLDFTDM
+595 CNLDFTDV

-618 IADSQAANQTP
+618 VADSVAANQTAVSY
-629 ETFSS
+629 SS

-640 TTSTSEEWYK
+640 STTIDKAWY
-650 SEAMND
+650 ETNAVND

-664 FGILTLVIIIIGIIS
+664 FGILTLVILIIGILA

-685 QISKTYGGAG
+685 QTQKTYGAAG

-719 SDSLWEEDVKPLD
+719 SDSLWEEDVKPLN
-732 LEQQEKE
+732 LEEQEKE
-739 EEIIESSEE
+739 EKVVESSRG

-756 DEASIESIATLG
+756 DEESIESIATLG
-768 ESTPEPQAEPEPVV
+768 ESTPEPEAESAPVP
-782 EEPKEAPPLPAGGL
+782 EEPQEAPPLPEGGL

-809 HEYLAKMGDQ
+809 HEYLAKMGNQ

>member
-1 MKNQTNLEWTI
+1 MNLEWTI
-12 MRLFDNSLRL
+12 MRLFDISLRL

-38 LPILAPVLSTTA
+38 LPIVAPVLSASA

-64 VVAWEQLS
+64 VVAWQQLS

-83 TLSVNTFQ
+83 TLSVNTFE
-91 SGVHTQVWGIDL
+91 SGMHTPVWSLDL
-103 NVSAN
+103 NITAK

-117 LVSVAHDSGVII
+117 LVSVSHNSGVVI

-134 QIITQYINTSTPVDA
+134 QIITQYINTSNPVDA
-149 VDWDNDGDVWIGYFP
+149 VDWDNDGDIWIGYFP
-164 GQRRAAEYSGG
+164 GQRRAEEWSGG
-175 METGV
+175 LPSGI
-180 VTNSHTGG
+180 VTDSHSGG
-188 MTSMLVTSDGHVLTG
+188 MTSMIVTSDGHILTG

-217 LVQQLTDMSS
+217 LVQQLTDMTS
-227 AVNTLDIDAQG
+227 AVNTLELDAQG

-251 YNLSDYTYEMVS
+251 YNLSDYTYEMLS
-263 ISSNPQIVY
+263 ISSNPQLVY
-272 IQQMD
+272 IEQMD
-277 FSSYHVGTQ
+277 FASYHVGTQ

-309 VISSLKGDNGEV
+309 VIASLKGANGEV

-328 SSTRVRLYDV
+328 SSTRVRLYDI
-338 DSDAD
+338 DSDGD
-343 GVTDALDAFPTDPNE
+343 GVTDALDAFPTNPSE
-358 SLDSDGDGVGDNS
+358 SLDTDGDGVGDNS
-371 DEFPNIADESVD
+371 DEFPTIPDESVD

-416 GQDGDVYP
+416 GQDGDLYP
-424 ADSSQWAD
+424 TDSSQWAD

-450 PFINGFSTKDRYGC
+450 PLVNGFSTQDRYGC

-476 ENWTAEQGADALP
+476 QNWTAQQGADALP
-489 DMISQ
+489 DMNSQ
-494 WADGDGDGYGDN
+494 WTDGDGDGYGDN
-506 ATGVMPD
+506 ATGAMPD
-513 KCPTKPGSSTKAW
+513 KCPTKPGTSTKAW

-531 DPLQNTELES
+531 NPLQNTELES

-581 YDDNDARIQTIQDH
+581 YNDNDARIQTIQDH
-595 CNLDFTDM
+595 CNLDFTDV
-603 RDVCVGWRTPAYVQY
+603 RDVCLGWRTPAYVQY
-618 IADSQAANQTP
+618 VADSVAANQTAVSY
-629 ETFSS
+629 SS

-640 TTSTSEEWYK
+640 STTTDEAWY
-650 SEAMND
+650 ETNAVND

-664 FGILTLVIIIIGIIS
+664 FGILTLVILIIGILA

-685 QISKTYGGAG
+685 QTQKTYGAAG

-719 SDSLWEEDVKPLD
+719 SDSLWEEDVKPLN
-732 LEQQEKE
+732 LEEQEKE
-739 EEIIESSEE
+739 EKVVESSRG

-756 DEASIESIATLG
+756 DEESIESIATLG
-768 ESTPEPQAEPEPVV
+768 ESTPEPEAESAPVP
-782 EEPKEAPPLPAGGL
+782 EEPQEAPPLPEGGL

-809 HEYLAKMGDQ
+809 HEYLAKMGNQ

>member
-1 MKNQTNLEWTI
+1 MNLEWTI
-12 MRLFDNSLRL
+12 MRLFDISLRL

-38 LPILAPVLSTTA
+38 LPIVAPVLSASA

-64 VVAWEQLS
+64 VVAWQQLS

-83 TLSVNTFQ
+83 TLSVNTFE
-91 SGVHTQVWGIDL
+91 SGMHTPVWSLDL
-103 NVSAN
+103 NVTAK

-117 LVSVAHDSGVII
+117 LVSVSHNSGVII

-134 QIITQYINTSTPVDA
+134 QIITQYINTSNPVDA
-149 VDWDNDGDVWIGYFP
+149 VDWDNDGDIWIGYFP
-164 GQRRAAEYSGG
+164 GQRRAEEWSGG
-175 METGV
+175 LPSGI
-180 VTNSHTGG
+180 VTDSHSGG
-188 MTSMLVTSDGHVLTG
+188 MTSMIVTSDGHILTG

-217 LVQQLTDMSS
+217 LVQQLTDMTS
-227 AVNTLDIDAQG
+227 AVNTLELDAQG

-251 YNLSDYTYEMVS
+251 YNLSDYTYEMLS
-263 ISSNPQIVY
+263 ISSNPQLVY
-272 IQQMD
+272 IEQMD
-277 FSSYHVGTQ
+277 FASYHVGTQ

-309 VISSLKGDNGEV
+309 VIASLKGANGEV

-328 SSTRVRLYDV
+328 SSTRVRLYDI
-338 DSDAD
+338 DSDGD
-343 GVTDALDAFPTDPNE
+343 GVTDALDAFPTNPSE
-358 SLDSDGDGVGDNS
+358 SLDTDGDGVGDNS
-371 DEFPNIADESVD
+371 DEFPTIPDESVD

-416 GQDGDVYP
+416 GQDGDLYP
-424 ADSSQWAD
+424 TDSSQWAD

-450 PFINGFSTKDRYGC
+450 PLVNGFSTQDRYGC

-476 ENWTAEQGADALP
+476 QNWTAQQGADALP
-489 DMISQ
+489 DMNSQ
-494 WADGDGDGYGDN
+494 WTDGDGDGYGDN
-506 ATGVMPD
+506 ATGAMPD
-513 KCPTKPGSSTKAW
+513 KCPTKPGTSTKAW

-531 DPLQNTELES
+531 NPLQNTELES

-581 YDDNDARIQTIQDH
+581 YNDNDARIQTIQDH
-595 CNLDFTDM
+595 CNLDFTDV
-603 RDVCVGWRTPAYVQY
+603 RDVCLGWRTPAYVQY
-618 IADSQAANQTP
+618 VADSVAANQTAVSY
-629 ETFSS
+629 SS

-640 TTSTSEEWYK
+640 STTTEKAWY
-650 SEAMND
+650 ETNAVND

-664 FGILTLVIIIIGIIS
+664 FGILTLVILIIGILA

-685 QISKTYGGAG
+685 QTQKTYGAAG

-719 SDSLWEEDVKPLD
+719 SDSLWEEDVKPLN
-732 LEQQEKE
+732 LEEQEKE
-739 EEIIESSEE
+739 EKVVESSRG

-756 DEASIESIATLG
+756 DEESIESIATLG
-768 ESTPEPQAEPEPVV
+768 ESTPEPEAESAPVP
-782 EEPKEAPPLPAGGL
+782 EEPQEAPPLPEGGL

-809 HEYLAKMGDQ
+809 HEYLAKMGNQ

>member
-1 MKNQTNLEWTI
+1 MNLEWTI
-12 MRLFDNSLRL
+12 MRLFDISLRL

-38 LPILAPVLSTTA
+38 LPIVAPVLSASA

-64 VVAWEQLS
+64 VVAWQQLS

-83 TLSVNTFQ
+83 TLSVNTFE
-91 SGVHTQVWGIDL
+91 SGMHTPVWSLDL
-103 NVSAN
+103 NVTAK

-117 LVSVAHDSGVII
+117 LVSVSHNSGVVI

-134 QIITQYINTSTPVDA
+134 QIITQYINTSNPVDA
-149 VDWDNDGDVWIGYFP
+149 VDWDNDGDIWIGYFP
-164 GQRRAAEYSGG
+164 GQRRAEEWSGG
-175 METGV
+175 LPSGI
-180 VTNSHTGG
+180 VTDSHSGG
-188 MTSMLVTSDGHVLTG
+188 MTSMIVTSDGHILTG

-217 LVQQLTDMSS
+217 LVQQLTDMTS
-227 AVNTLDIDAQG
+227 AVNTLELDAQG

-251 YNLSDYTYEMVS
+251 YNLSDYTYEMLS
-263 ISSNPQIVY
+263 ISSNPQLVY
-272 IQQMD
+272 IEQMD
-277 FSSYHVGTQ
+277 FASYHVGTQ

-309 VISSLKGDNGEV
+309 VIASLKGANGEV

-328 SSTRVRLYDV
+328 SSTRVRLYDI
-338 DSDAD
+338 DSDGD
-343 GVTDALDAFPTDPNE
+343 GVTDALDAFPTNPSE
-358 SLDSDGDGVGDNS
+358 SLDTDGDGVGDNS
-371 DEFPNIADESVD
+371 DEFPTIPDESVD

-416 GQDGDVYP
+416 GQDGDLYP
-424 ADSSQWAD
+424 TDSSQWAD

-450 PFINGFSTKDRYGC
+450 PLVNGFSTQDRYGC

-476 ENWTAEQGADALP
+476 QNWTAQQGADALP
-489 DMISQ
+489 DMNSQ
-494 WADGDGDGYGDN
+494 WTDGDGDGYGDN
-506 ATGVMPD
+506 ATGAMPD
-513 KCPTKPGSSTKAW
+513 KCPTKPGTSTKAW

-531 DPLQNTELES
+531 NPLQNTELES

-581 YDDNDARIQTIQDH
+581 YNDNDARIQTIQDH
-595 CNLDFTDM
+595 CNLDFTDV

-618 IADSQAANQTP
+618 VADSVAANQTAVSY
-629 ETFSS
+629 SS

-640 TTSTSEEWYK
+640 STTTDKAWY
-650 SEAMND
+650 ETNAVND

-664 FGILTLVIIIIGIIS
+664 FGILTLVILIIGILA

-685 QISKTYGGAG
+685 QTQKTYGAAG

-719 SDSLWEEDVKPLD
+719 SDSLWEEDVKPLN
-732 LEQQEKE
+732 LEEQEKE
-739 EEIIESSEE
+739 EKVVESSRG

-756 DEASIESIATLG
+756 DEESIESIATLG
-768 ESTPEPQAEPEPVV
+768 ESTPEPEAESAPVP
-782 EEPKEAPPLPAGGL
+782 EEPQEAPPLPEGGL

-809 HEYLAKMGDQ
+809 HEYLAKMGNQ

>member
-1 MKNQTNLEWTI
+1 MNLEWTI
-12 MRLFDNSLRL
+12 MRLFDISLRL

-38 LPILAPVLSTTA
+38 LPIVAPVLSASA

-64 VVAWEQLS
+64 VVAWQQLS

-83 TLSVNTFQ
+83 TLSVNTFE
-91 SGVHTQVWGIDL
+91 SGMHTPVWSLDL
-103 NVSAN
+103 NITAK

-117 LVSVAHDSGVII
+117 LVSVSHNSGVVI

-134 QIITQYINTSTPVDA
+134 QIITQYINTSNPVDA
-149 VDWDNDGDVWIGYFP
+149 VDWDNDGDIWIGYFP
-164 GQRRAAEYSGG
+164 GQRRAEEWSGG
-175 METGV
+175 LPSGI
-180 VTNSHTGG
+180 VTDSHSGG
-188 MTSMLVTSDGHVLTG
+188 MTSMIVTSDGHILTG

-217 LVQQLTDMSS
+217 LVQQLTDMTS
-227 AVNTLDIDAQG
+227 AVNTLELDAQG

-251 YNLSDYTYEMVS
+251 YNLSDYTYEMLS
-263 ISSNPQIVY
+263 ISSNPQLVY
-272 IQQMD
+272 IEQMD
-277 FSSYHVGTQ
+277 FASYHVGTQ

-309 VISSLKGDNGEV
+309 VIASLKGANGEV

-328 SSTRVRLYDV
+328 SSTRVRLYDI
-338 DSDAD
+338 DSDGD
-343 GVTDALDAFPTDPNE
+343 GVTDALDAFPTNPSE
-358 SLDSDGDGVGDNS
+358 SLDTDGDGVGDNS
-371 DEFPNIADESVD
+371 DEFPTIPDESVD

-416 GQDGDVYP
+416 GQDGDLYP
-424 ADSSQWAD
+424 TDSSQWAD

-450 PFINGFSTKDRYGC
+450 PLVNGFSTQDRYGC

-476 ENWTAEQGADALP
+476 QNWTAQQGADALP
-489 DMISQ
+489 DMNSQ
-494 WADGDGDGYGDN
+494 WTDGDGDGYGDN
-506 ATGVMPD
+506 ATGAMPD
-513 KCPTKPGSSTKAW
+513 KCPTKPGTSTKAW

-531 DPLQNTELES
+531 NPLQNTELES

-581 YDDNDARIQTIQDH
+581 YNDNDARIQTIQDH
-595 CNLDFTDM
+595 CNLDFTDV

-618 IADSQAANQTP
+618 VADSVAANQTAVSY
-629 ETFSS
+629 SS

-640 TTSTSEEWYK
+640 STTTDKAWY
-650 SEAMND
+650 ETNAVND

-664 FGILTLVIIIIGIIS
+664 FGILTLVILIIGILA

-685 QISKTYGGAG
+685 QTQKTYGAAG

-719 SDSLWEEDVKPLD
+719 SDSLWEEDVKPLN
-732 LEQQEKE
+732 LEEQEKE
-739 EEIIESSEE
+739 EKVVESSRG

-756 DEASIESIATLG
+756 DEESIESIATLG
-768 ESTPEPQAEPEPVV
+768 ESTPEPEAESSPVP
-782 EEPKEAPPLPAGGL
+782 EEPQEAPPLPEGGL

-809 HEYLAKMGDQ
+809 HEYLAKMGNQ

>member
-1 MKNQTNLEWTI
+1 MNLEWTI
-12 MRLFDNSLRL
+12 MRLFDISLRL

-38 LPILAPVLSTTA
+38 LPIVAPVLSASA

-64 VVAWEQLS
+64 VVAWQQLS

-83 TLSVNTFQ
+83 TLSVNTFE
-91 SGVHTQVWGIDL
+91 SGMHTPVWSLDL
-103 NVSAN
+103 NITAK

-117 LVSVAHDSGVII
+117 LVSVSHNSGVVI

-134 QIITQYINTSTPVDA
+134 QIITQYINTSNPVDA
-149 VDWDNDGDVWIGYFP
+149 VDWDNDGDIWIGYFP
-164 GQRRAAEYSGG
+164 GQRRAEEWSGG
-175 METGV
+175 LPSGI
-180 VTNSHTGG
+180 VTDSHSGG
-188 MTSMLVTSDGHVLTG
+188 MTSMIVTSDGHILTG

-217 LVQQLTDMSS
+217 LVQQLTDMTS
-227 AVNTLDIDAQG
+227 AVNTLELDAQG

-251 YNLSDYTYEMVS
+251 YNLSDYTYEMLS
-263 ISSNPQIVY
+263 ISSNPQLVY
-272 IQQMD
+272 IEQMD
-277 FSSYHVGTQ
+277 FASYHVGTQ

-309 VISSLKGDNGEV
+309 VIASLKGANGEV

-328 SSTRVRLYDV
+328 SSTRVRLYDI
-338 DSDAD
+338 DSDGD
-343 GVTDALDAFPTDPNE
+343 GVTDALDAFPTNPSE
-358 SLDSDGDGVGDNS
+358 SLDTDGDGVGDNS
-371 DEFPNIADESVD
+371 DEFPTIPDESVD

-416 GQDGDVYP
+416 GQDGDLYP
-424 ADSSQWAD
+424 TDSSQWAD

-450 PFINGFSTKDRYGC
+450 PLVNGFSTQDRYGC

-476 ENWTAEQGADALP
+476 QNWTAQQGADALP
-489 DMISQ
+489 DMNSQ
-494 WADGDGDGYGDN
+494 WTDGDGDGYGDN
-506 ATGVMPD
+506 ATGAMPD
-513 KCPTKPGSSTKAW
+513 KCPTKPGTSTKAW

-581 YDDNDARIQTIQDH
+581 YNDNDARIQTIQDH
-595 CNLDFTDM
+595 CNLDFTDV
-603 RDVCVGWRTPAYVQY
+603 RDVCLGWRTPAYVQY
-618 IADSQAANQTP
+618 VADSVAANQTAVSY
-629 ETFSS
+629 SS

-640 TTSTSEEWYK
+640 STTTDEAWY
-650 SEAMND
+650 ETDAMND

-664 FGILTLVIIIIGIIS
+664 FGILTLVILIIGILA

-685 QISKTYGGAG
+685 QTQKTYGAAG

-719 SDSLWEEDVKPLD
+719 SDSLWEEDVKPLN
-732 LEQQEKE
+732 LEEQEKE
-739 EEIIESSEE
+739 EKVVESSRG

-756 DEASIESIATLG
+756 DEESIESIATLG
-768 ESTPEPQAEPEPVV
+768 ESTPEPEPESSPVT
-782 EEPKEAPPLPAGGL
+782 EEPQEAPPLPEGGL

-809 HEYLAKMGDQ
+809 HEYLAKMGNQ

>member
-1 MKNQTNLEWTI
+1 MNLEWTI
-12 MRLFDNSLRL
+12 MRLFDISLRL

-38 LPILAPVLSTTA
+38 LPIVAPVLSASA

-64 VVAWEQLS
+64 VVAWQQLS

-83 TLSVNTFQ
+83 TLSVNTFE
-91 SGVHTQVWGIDL
+91 SGMHTPVWSLDL
-103 NVSAN
+103 NITAK

-117 LVSVAHDSGVII
+117 LVSVSHNSGVVI

-134 QIITQYINTSTPVDA
+134 QIITQYINTSNPVDA
-149 VDWDNDGDVWIGYFP
+149 VDWDNDGDIWIGYFP
-164 GQRRAAEYSGG
+164 GQRRAEEWSGG
-175 METGV
+175 LPSGI
-180 VTNSHTGG
+180 VTDSHSGG
-188 MTSMLVTSDGHVLTG
+188 MTSMIVTSDGHILTG

-217 LVQQLTDMSS
+217 LVQQLTDMTS
-227 AVNTLDIDAQG
+227 AVNTLELDAQG

-251 YNLSDYTYEMVS
+251 YNLSDYTYEMLS
-263 ISSNPQIVY
+263 ISSNPQLVY
-272 IQQMD
+272 IEQMD
-277 FSSYHVGTQ
+277 FASYHVGTQ

-309 VISSLKGDNGEV
+309 VIASLKGANGEV

-328 SSTRVRLYDV
+328 SSTRVRLYDI
-338 DSDAD
+338 DSDGD
-343 GVTDALDAFPTDPNE
+343 GVTDALDAFPTNPSE
-358 SLDSDGDGVGDNS
+358 SLDTDGDGVGDNS
-371 DEFPNIADESVD
+371 DEFPTIPDESVD

-416 GQDGDVYP
+416 GQDGDLYP
-424 ADSSQWAD
+424 TDSSQWAD

-450 PFINGFSTKDRYGC
+450 PLVNGFSTQDRYGC

-476 ENWTAEQGADALP
+476 QNWTAQQGADALP
-489 DMISQ
+489 DMNSQ
-494 WADGDGDGYGDN
+494 WTDGDGDGYGDN
-506 ATGVMPD
+506 ATGAMPD
-513 KCPTKPGSSTKAW
+513 KCPTKPGTSTKAW

-581 YDDNDARIQTIQDH
+581 YNDNDARIQTIQDH
-595 CNLDFTDM
+595 CNLDFTDV

-618 IADSQAANQTP
+618 VADSVAANQTAVSY
-629 ETFSS
+629 SS

-640 TTSTSEEWYK
+640 STTTDKAWY
-650 SEAMND
+650 ETNAVND

-664 FGILTLVIIIIGIIS
+664 FGILTLVILIIGILA

-685 QISKTYGGAG
+685 QTQKTYGAAG

-719 SDSLWEEDVKPLD
+719 SDSLWEEDVKPLN
-732 LEQQEKE
+732 LEEQEKE
-739 EEIIESSEE
+739 EKVVESSRG

-756 DEASIESIATLG
+756 DEESIESIATLG
-768 ESTPEPQAEPEPVV
+768 ESTPEPEAESAPVP
-782 EEPKEAPPLPAGGL
+782 EEPQEAPPLPEGGL

-809 HEYLAKMGDQ
+809 HEYLAKMGNQ

>member
-1 MKNQTNLEWTI
+1 MNLEWTI
-12 MRLFDNSLRL
+12 MRLFDISLRL

-38 LPILAPVLSTTA
+38 LPIVAPVLSASA

-64 VVAWEQLS
+64 VVAWQQLS

-83 TLSVNTFQ
+83 TLSVNTFE
-91 SGVHTQVWGIDL
+91 SGMHTPVWSLDL
-103 NVSAN
+103 NITAK

-117 LVSVAHDSGVII
+117 LVSVSHNSGVVI

-134 QIITQYINTSTPVDA
+134 QIITQYINTSNPVDA
-149 VDWDNDGDVWIGYFP
+149 VDWDNDGDIWIGYFP
-164 GQRRAAEYSGG
+164 GQRRAEEWSGG
-175 METGV
+175 LPSGI
-180 VTNSHTGG
+180 VTDSHSGG
-188 MTSMLVTSDGHVLTG
+188 MTSMIVTSDGHILTG

-217 LVQQLTDMSS
+217 LVQQLTDMTS
-227 AVNTLDIDAQG
+227 AVNTLELDAQG

-251 YNLSDYTYEMVS
+251 YNLSDYTYEMLS
-263 ISSNPQIVY
+263 ISSNPQLVY
-272 IQQMD
+272 IEQMD
-277 FSSYHVGTQ
+277 FASYHVGTQ

-309 VISSLKGDNGEV
+309 VIASLKGANGEV

-328 SSTRVRLYDV
+328 SSTRVRLYDI
-338 DSDAD
+338 DSDGD
-343 GVTDALDAFPTDPNE
+343 GVTDALDAFPTNPSE
-358 SLDSDGDGVGDNS
+358 SLDTDGDGVGDNS
-371 DEFPNIADESVD
+371 DEFPTIPDESVD

-416 GQDGDVYP
+416 GQDGDLYP
-424 ADSSQWAD
+424 TDSSQWAD

-450 PFINGFSTKDRYGC
+450 PLVNGFSTQDRYGC

-476 ENWTAEQGADALP
+476 QNWTAQQGADALP
-489 DMISQ
+489 DMNSQ
-494 WADGDGDGYGDN
+494 WTDGDGDGYGDN
-506 ATGVMPD
+506 ATGAMPD
-513 KCPTKPGSSTKAW
+513 KCPTKPGTSTKAW

-531 DPLQNTELES
+531 NPLQNTELES

-581 YDDNDARIQTIQDH
+581 YNDNDARIQTIQDH
-595 CNLDFTDM
+595 CNLDFTDV

-618 IADSQAANQTP
+618 VADSVAANQTAVSY
-629 ETFSS
+629 SS

-640 TTSTSEEWYK
+640 STTTDKAWY
-650 SEAMND
+650 ETNAVND

-664 FGILTLVIIIIGIIS
+664 FGILTLVILIIGILA

-685 QISKTYGGAG
+685 QTQKTYGAAG

-719 SDSLWEEDVKPLD
+719 SDSLWEDDVKPLN
-732 LEQQEKE
+732 LEEQEKE
-739 EEIIESSEE
+739 EKVVESSRG

-756 DEASIESIATLG
+756 DEESIESIATLG
-768 ESTPEPQAEPEPVV
+768 ESTPEPEAESAPVP
-782 EEPKEAPPLPAGGL
+782 EEPQEAPPLPEGGL

-809 HEYLAKMGDQ
+809 HEYLAKMGNQ

>member
-1 MKNQTNLEWTI
+1 MNLEWTI
-12 MRLFDNSLRL
+12 MRLFDISLRL

-38 LPILAPVLSTTA
+38 LPIVAPVLSASA

-64 VVAWEQLS
+64 VVAWQQLS

-83 TLSVNTFQ
+83 TLSVNTFE
-91 SGVHTQVWGIDL
+91 SGMHTPVWSLDL
-103 NVSAN
+103 NITAK

-117 LVSVAHDSGVII
+117 LVSVSHNSGVVI

-134 QIITQYINTSTPVDA
+134 QIITQYINTSNPVDA
-149 VDWDNDGDVWIGYFP
+149 VDWDNDGDIWIGYFP
-164 GQRRAAEYSGG
+164 GQRRAEEWSGG
-175 METGV
+175 LPSGI
-180 VTNSHTGG
+180 VTDSHSGG
-188 MTSMLVTSDGHVLTG
+188 MTSMIVTSDGHILTG

-217 LVQQLTDMSS
+217 LVQQLTDMTS
-227 AVNTLDIDAQG
+227 AVNTLELDAQG

-251 YNLSDYTYEMVS
+251 YNLSDYTYEMLS
-263 ISSNPQIVY
+263 ISSNPQLVY
-272 IQQMD
+272 IEQMD
-277 FSSYHVGTQ
+277 FASYHVGTQ

-309 VISSLKGDNGEV
+309 VIASLKGANGEV

-328 SSTRVRLYDV
+328 SSTRVRLYDI
-338 DSDAD
+338 DSDGD
-343 GVTDALDAFPTDPNE
+343 GVTDALDAFPTNPSE
-358 SLDSDGDGVGDNS
+358 SLDTDGDGVGDNS
-371 DEFPNIADESVD
+371 DEFPTIPDESVD

-416 GQDGDVYP
+416 GQDGDLYP
-424 ADSSQWAD
+424 TDSSQWAD

-450 PFINGFSTKDRYGC
+450 PLVNGFSTQDRYGC

-476 ENWTAEQGADALP
+476 QNWTAQQGADALP
-489 DMISQ
+489 DMNSQ
-494 WADGDGDGYGDN
+494 WTDGDGDGYGDN
-506 ATGVMPD
+506 ATGAMPD
-513 KCPTKPGSSTKAW
+513 KCPTKPGTSTKAW

-581 YDDNDARIQTIQDH
+581 YNDNDARIQTIQDH
-595 CNLDFTDM
+595 CNLDFTDV
-603 RDVCVGWRTPAYVQY
+603 RDVCLGWRTPAYVQY
-618 IADSQAANQTP
+618 VADSVAANQTAVSY
-629 ETFSS
+629 SS

-640 TTSTSEEWYK
+640 STTTDEAWY
-650 SEAMND
+650 ETDAMND

-664 FGILTLVIIIIGIIS
+664 FGILTLVILIIGILA

-685 QISKTYGGAG
+685 QTQKTYGAAG

-719 SDSLWEEDVKPLD
+719 SDSLWEEDVKPLN
-732 LEQQEKE
+732 LEEQEKE
-739 EEIIESSEE
+739 EKVVESSRG

-756 DEASIESIATLG
+756 DEESIESIATLG
-768 ESTPEPQAEPEPVV
+768 ESTPEPEAESAPVP
-782 EEPKEAPPLPAGGL
+782 EEPQEAPPLPEGGL

-809 HEYLAKMGDQ
+809 HEYLAKMGNQ

>member
-1 MKNQTNLEWTI
+1 MNLEWTI
-12 MRLFDNSLRL
+12 MRLFDISLRL

-38 LPILAPVLSTTA
+38 LPIVAPVLSASA

-64 VVAWEQLS
+64 VVAWQQLS

-83 TLSVNTFQ
+83 TLSVNTFE
-91 SGVHTQVWGIDL
+91 SGMHTPVWSLDL
-103 NVSAN
+103 NVTAK

-117 LVSVAHDSGVII
+117 LVSVSHNSGVVI

-134 QIITQYINTSTPVDA
+134 QIITQYINTSNPVDA
-149 VDWDNDGDVWIGYFP
+149 VDWDNDGDIWIGYFP
-164 GQRRAAEYSGG
+164 GQRRAEEWSGG
-175 METGV
+175 LPSGI
-180 VTNSHTGG
+180 VTDSHSGG
-188 MTSMLVTSDGHVLTG
+188 MTSMIVTSDGHILTG

-217 LVQQLTDMSS
+217 LVQQLTDMTS
-227 AVNTLDIDAQG
+227 AVNTLELDAQG

-251 YNLSDYTYEMVS
+251 YNLSDYTYEMLS
-263 ISSNPQIVY
+263 ISSNPQLVY
-272 IQQMD
+272 IEQMD
-277 FSSYHVGTQ
+277 FASYHVGTQ

-309 VISSLKGDNGEV
+309 VIASLKGANGEV

-328 SSTRVRLYDV
+328 SSTRVRLYDI
-338 DSDAD
+338 DSDGD
-343 GVTDALDAFPTDPNE
+343 GVTDALDAFPTNPSE
-358 SLDSDGDGVGDNS
+358 SLDTDGDGVGDNS
-371 DEFPNIADESVD
+371 DEFPTIPDESVD

-416 GQDGDVYP
+416 GQDGDLYP
-424 ADSSQWAD
+424 TDSSQWAD

-450 PFINGFSTKDRYGC
+450 PLVNGFSTQDRYGC

-476 ENWTAEQGADALP
+476 QNWTAQQGADALP
-489 DMISQ
+489 DMNSQ
-494 WADGDGDGYGDN
+494 WTDGDGDGYGDN
-506 ATGVMPD
+506 ATGAMPD
-513 KCPTKPGSSTKAW
+513 KCPTKPGTSTKAW

-581 YDDNDARIQTIQDH
+581 YNDNDARIQTIQDH
-595 CNLDFTDM
+595 CNLDFTDV

-618 IADSQAANQTP
+618 VADSVAANQTAVSY
-629 ETFSS
+629 SS

-640 TTSTSEEWYK
+640 STTTDKAWY
-650 SEAMND
+650 ETDAVND

-664 FGILTLVIIIIGIIS
+664 FGILTLVILIIGILA

-685 QISKTYGGAG
+685 QTQKTYGAAG

-719 SDSLWEEDVKPLD
+719 SDSLWEEDVKPLN
-732 LEQQEKE
+732 LEEQEKE
-739 EEIIESSEE
+739 EKVVESSRG

-756 DEASIESIATLG
+756 DEESIESIATLG
-768 ESTPEPQAEPEPVV
+768 ESTPEPEAESAPVP
-782 EEPKEAPPLPAGGL
+782 EEPQEAPPLPEGGL

-809 HEYLAKMGDQ
+809 HEYLAKMGNQ